1 MNMTI
6 SQALSQLKAFA
17 RQDGAIVALT
27 WTASFALTLL
37 SSQTPY
43 GSLLAIATPFI
54 IGWRLIKFRNYALD
68 GIISFR
74 RALAYSWYTF
84 FYAAVLFAV
93 VQYLYFKFL
102 DHGVLIQLMNE
113 TAQIL
118 IPIYKAQGLQET
130 EIQNAIAMFGSLTP
144 IQLAFMFMMQNIFI
158 GLVLS
163 LPIAA
168 VCMRKTHYGSPKI
181 K

>member
-1 MNMTI
+1 MTI
-6 SQALSQLKAFA
+6 SQALIQLKAFA

-102 DHGVLIQLMNE
+102 DHGVLI
-113 TAQIL
+113 
-118 IPIYKAQGLQET
+118 YKAQGLQET

>member
-6 SQALSQLKAFA
+6 SQALIQLKAFA

-74 RALAYSWYTF
+74 RALA
-84 FYAAVLFAV
+84 
-93 VQYLYFKFL
+93 
-102 DHGVLIQLMNE
+102 
-113 TAQIL
+113 
-118 IPIYKAQGLQET
+118 
-130 EIQNAIAMFGSLTP
+130 
-144 IQLAFMFMMQNIFI
+144 
-158 GLVLS
+158 
-163 LPIAA
+163 
-168 VCMRKTHYGSPKI
+168 
-181 K
+181 